1 MIFTTPKISN
11 LFLLRSNFSNEHSK
25 EKIISPKLNP
35 DFAWGSVVRHQNIW
49 ISFILLSNSWILPV
63 LAQEIMP
70 PTTPW
75 SGKSLEL
82 IANPTNPWITP
93 AESSD
98 LTESPDYT
106 ESMAW
111 LEKLSQASPSLSINR
126 IGTSEQGRMISV
138 IIASSDQDFS
148 ASELS
153 RSKKP

>member
-1 MIFTTPKISN
+1 
-11 LFLLRSNFSNEHSK
+11 
-25 EKIISPKLNP
+25 
-35 DFAWGSVVRHQNIW
+35 
-49 ISFILLSNSWILPV
+49 LPV

-111 LEKLSQASPSLSINR
+111 LKKLSQASFSINR
-126 IGTSEQGRMISV
+126 IGTREQGRMISV

-153 RSKKP
+153 RSKKPSLFQKAIHPNFELFMSNRIAFLRSSCFKLLQGFAIIL

>member
-1 MIFTTPKISN
+1 M
-11 LFLLRSNFSNEHSK
+11 NFRK
-25 EKIISPKLNP
+25 
-35 DFAWGSVVRHQNIW
+35 

-63 LAQEIMP
+63 SAQEIMP

-153 RSKKP
+153 RSKKPSLFQKAIYPNFELFMSNRIAFLRSSCFKLLQGFAIIL